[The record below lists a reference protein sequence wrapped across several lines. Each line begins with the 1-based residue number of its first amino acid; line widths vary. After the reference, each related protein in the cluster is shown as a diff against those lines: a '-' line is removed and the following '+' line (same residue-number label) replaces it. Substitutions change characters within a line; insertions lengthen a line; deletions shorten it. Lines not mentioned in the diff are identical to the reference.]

1 METYGQILNIAMPI
15 FLVFVLAEKAYGWWK
30 ERAPLRMM
38 DTISSLS
45 SGLTNVLKDVLGL
58 SISILTY
65 SWMVEH
71 WALVRVESTVW
82 MYLIAFIALDF
93 SGFLVHWLSHRVNF
107 FWNRHLI
114 HHSSEEFNLACAL
127 RQSISVFVQL
137 FTFFLLPAA
146 LLGVPQQ
153 VIAIVTPLHLF
164 AQFWYHTV
172 YIGRMGWLEHII
184 VTPSHHR
191 VHHAINPIYIDK
203 NYGNIFII
211 WDKLFGTFQEE
222 LPEVPPVYGITKPVR
237 TWNPIKINFQHLGQL
252 AFDAWHARHWSD
264 KLRIWW
270 MPTGWRP
277 ADVAERYPIDYIQD
291 VYHFDKYNPTHS
303 TPLITWS
310 WVQFIVTFLL
320 MAFLFADIARI
331 GSPHI
336 FVYGGLIFLMIFSFT
351 ELMDGHPYALLWEA
365 LKSTLG
371 LYVIYSQGGNWF
383 GINAYWPW
391 ASYAIGSY
399 FILSVVVTAAFVFT
413 QRPAT
418 PQLQA

>member
-71 WALVRVESTVW
+71 WALVRVESSVW
-82 MYLIAFIALDF
+82 MYVIAFIALDF

>member
-71 WALVRVESTVW
+71 WALVRVESSVW

-264 KLRIWW
+264 KLHIWW

-336 FVYGGLIFLMIFSFT
+336 FLYGGLIFLMIFSFT

-383 GINAYWPW
+383 GINAYWFW

>member
-82 MYLIAFIALDF
+82 MYVIAFIALDF

>member
-71 WALVRVESTVW
+71 WALVRVESSVW

-153 VIAIVTPLHLF
+153 VIAIVAPLHLF

-336 FVYGGLIFLMIFSFT
+336 FLYGGLIFLMIFSFT

>member
-82 MYLIAFIALDF
+82 MYVIAFIALDF

-252 AFDAWHARHWSD
+252 AFDAWHARNWSD

>member
-71 WALVRVESTVW
+71 WALVRVESSVW
-82 MYLIAFIALDF
+82 MYVIAFIALDF

-336 FVYGGLIFLMIFSFT
+336 FLYGGLIFLMIFSFT

>member
-336 FVYGGLIFLMIFSFT
+336 FLYGGLIFLMIFSFT

-365 LKSTLG
+365 LKSILG

-383 GINAYWPW
+383 GINAYWSW

>member
-58 SISILTY
+58 SVSILTY

-82 MYLIAFIALDF
+82 MYVIAFIALDF

-153 VIAIVTPLHLF
+153 VIAIVAPLHLF

>member
-71 WALVRVESTVW
+71 WALVRVESSVW

-336 FVYGGLIFLMIFSFT
+336 FLYGGLIFLMIFSFT

-383 GINAYWPW
+383 GINAYWFW

>member
-331 GSPHI
+331 GSPYI
-336 FVYGGLIFLMIFSFT
+336 FLYGGLIFLMIFSFT

>member
-331 GSPHI
+331 GSPYI
-336 FVYGGLIFLMIFSFT
+336 FLYGGLIFLMIFSFT

-383 GINAYWPW
+383 GINAYWSW